1 MASYRAERTFS
12 GKAAQEIF
20 ERTRKTIDELAHR
33 YALKH
38 EPDATSLRGKVSRM
52 GTEGR
57 YRVEGEK
64 LTLDL
69 DYSFLIPGAMRRR
82 VEDEVN
88 QRLDGLFRVA

>member
-1 MASYRAERTFS
+1 MASYRAERTYS

-20 ERTRKTIDELAHR
+20 ERTRKTIDELASR
-33 YALKH
+33 YALRH
-38 EPDATSLRGKVSRM
+38 EPDVPGLRGKVGRM

-57 YRVEGEK
+57 YRVEGDR

-69 DYSFLIPGAMRRR
+69 DYSFLIPSAMRRR

-88 QRLDGLFRVA
+88 QRLDGLFA

>member
-1 MASYRAERTFS
+1 MASYRAERTYKGKS
-12 GKAAQEIF
+12 GQEIF
-20 ERTRKTIDELAHR
+20 ERTRKTIDQLASR

-38 EPDATSLRGKVSRM
+38 EANEASLRGTVSRM

-88 QRLDGLFRVA
+88 QRLDGLFA

>member
-1 MASYRAERTFS
+1 MASYRAERTYT
-12 GKAAQEIF
+12 GKQAKDIF
-20 ERTRKTIDELAHR
+20 ERTRKTIDQLAQR
-33 YALKH
+33 YALNH
-38 EPDATSLRGKVSRM
+38 EPNEPAMSGKVSRM

-88 QRLDGLFRVA
+88 QRLDGLFA

>member
-12 GKAAQEIF
+12 GKTAQEIF
-20 ERTRKTIDELAHR
+20 ERTRQTIDELAHR
-33 YALKH
+33 YSLKH
-38 EPDATSLRGKVSRM
+38 EPEPSSLRGKVGRM

-82 VEDEVN
+82 VEAEVN
-88 QRLDGLFRVA
+88 QRLDALFA